1 LNMVVRRRGKKK
13 APRRRSKTIG
23 ILNVAES
30 LFQGSLIT
38 KLAFNLNPVEFL
50 LGDSGVAGITSA
62 GGTSLTELVKNPSR
76 FEQVAVRFTPEAV
89 IMTGI
94 QSAVGNAAFRAARR
108 FLRRPIASVN
118 RNIMNPLA
126 LGVKL

>member
-1 LNMVVRRRGKKK
+1 MAARGRGKKR
-13 APRRRSKTIG
+13 APRRKKAAIG
-23 ILNVAES
+23 ILNVSES

-50 LGDSGVAGITSA
+50 LGDSGVAGITSS
-62 GGTSLTELVKNPSR
+62 GGTSLTELVKDPSR
-76 FEQVAVRFTPEAV
+76 FEQVAMRFTPEAV

-94 QSAVGNAAFRAARR
+94 QSAVGTAAFRAARR
-108 FLRRPIASVN
+108 FLRRPISSVN
-118 RNIMNPLA
+118 RNIMTPLA

>member
-1 LNMVVRRRGKKK
+1 MAARGRGKKR
-13 APRRRSKTIG
+13 APRKRSKTIG

-30 LFQGSLIT
+30 LYQGSLIT

-62 GGTSLTELVKNPSR
+62 GGTSLTELVKDPSR
-76 FEQVAVRFTPEAV
+76 FEQVTARFTPEAV

-94 QSAVGNAAFRAARR
+94 QSAVGNALFSAGRR
-108 FLRRPIASVN
+108 FLRRPISSVN
-118 RNIMNPLA
+118 RNIMTPLK
-126 LGVKL
+126 LGVRL

>member
-1 LNMVVRRRGKKK
+1 MAARGRGKKR
-13 APRRRSKTIG
+13 APRRKKAAIG
-23 ILNVAES
+23 ILNVSES

-62 GGTSLTELVKNPSR
+62 GGTSLTELVKDPSR
-76 FEQVAVRFTPEAV
+76 FEQVASRVTPEAV

-108 FLRRPIASVN
+108 FLRRPISSVN
-118 RNIMNPLA
+118 RNIMTPLA

>member
-1 LNMVVRRRGKKK
+1 MAARGRGKKR
-13 APRRRSKTIG
+13 APRRKKAAIG
-23 ILNVAES
+23 ILNVSES

-50 LGDSGVAGITSA
+50 LGDSGVAGIGSV
-62 GGTSLTELVKNPSR
+62 GGTSLTELVKDPSR
-76 FEQVAVRFTPEAV
+76 FEQVAMRFTPEAV

-108 FLRRPIASVN
+108 FLRRPISSVN
-118 RNIMNPLA
+118 RNIMTPLA

>member
-1 LNMVVRRRGKKK
+1 MVARVRGKKK
-13 APRRRSKTIG
+13 APRRKKAAIG
-23 ILNVAES
+23 ILNVSES

-50 LGDSGVAGITSA
+50 LGDSGVAGITSS
-62 GGTSLTELVKNPSR
+62 GGTSLTELVKDPSR
-76 FEQVAVRFTPEAV
+76 FEQVAMRFTPEAV

-108 FLRRPIASVN
+108 FLRRPISSVN
-118 RNIMNPLA
+118 RNIMTPLA

>member
-1 LNMVVRRRGKKK
+1 MAARGRGKKK
-13 APRRRSKTIG
+13 APRRKKAAIG
-23 ILNVAES
+23 ILNVSES

-50 LGDSGVAGITSA
+50 LGDSGVAGITSS
-62 GGTSLTELVKNPSR
+62 GGTSLTELVKDPSR
-76 FEQVAVRFTPEAV
+76 FEQVAMRFTPEAV

-108 FLRRPIASVN
+108 FLRRPISSVN
-118 RNIMNPLA
+118 RNIMTPLA

>member
-1 LNMVVRRRGKKK
+1 MAARGRGKKRTPRKKK
-13 APRRRSKTIG
+13 AAIG

-50 LGDSGVAGITSA
+50 LGDSGVAGITSS
-62 GGTSLTELVKNPSR
+62 GGTSLTELVKDPSL
-76 FEQVAVRFTPEAV
+76 FEQVATRFTPEAV

-108 FLRRPIASVN
+108 FLRRPISSVN
-118 RNIMNPLA
+118 RNIMTPLA

>member
-1 LNMVVRRRGKKK
+1 MAARGRGKKRT
-13 APRRRSKTIG
+13 PRRKKAAIG

-30 LFQGSLIT
+30 LYQGSLIT

-50 LGDSGVAGITSA
+50 LGDSGVMDIGSD
-62 GGTSLTELVKNPSR
+62 GGTSLTELVKDPSR
-76 FEQVAVRFTPEAV
+76 FDSVAARFTPEAV

-94 QSAVGNAAFRAARR
+94 QSAVGNALFRGARR
-108 FLRRPIASVN
+108 FLKRPISSVN
-118 RNIMNPLA
+118 RNIMTPLA

>member
-1 LNMVVRRRGKKK
+1 MVARGRGKKK
-13 APRRRSKTIG
+13 APRKRSKTIG
-23 ILNVAES
+23 LLNVSES

-50 LGDSGVAGITSA
+50 LGDSGVAGITSS
-62 GGTSLTELVKNPSR
+62 GGTSLTELVKDPSR
-76 FEQVAVRFTPEAV
+76 FEQVAMRFTPEAV

-108 FLRRPIASVN
+108 FLRRPISSVN
-118 RNIMNPLA
+118 RNIMTPLA

>member
-1 LNMVVRRRGKKK
+1 MAARGRGKKR
-13 APRRRSKTIG
+13 APRRKKAAIG
-23 ILNVAES
+23 ILNVSES

-50 LGDSGVAGITSA
+50 LGDSGVAGITSS
-62 GGTSLTELVKNPSR
+62 GGTSLTELVKDPSR
-76 FEQVAVRFTPEAV
+76 FEQVAMRFTPEAV

-108 FLRRPIASVN
+108 FLRRPISSVN
-118 RNIMNPLA
+118 RNIMTPLA

>member
-1 LNMVVRRRGKKK
+1 MAARGRGKKRT
-13 APRRRSKTIG
+13 PRRKKAAIG

-38 KLAFNLNPVEFL
+38 KLAFNLNPVESL

-76 FEQVAVRFTPEAV
+76 FEQVASRFTPEAV

-108 FLRRPIASVN
+108 FLRRPISSVN
-118 RNIMNPLA
+118 RNIMTPLA

>member
-1 LNMVVRRRGKKK
+1 M
-13 APRRRSKTIG
+13 S
-23 ILNVAES
+23 ES

-50 LGDSGVAGITSA
+50 LGDSGVAGITSS
-62 GGTSLTELVKNPSR
+62 GGTSLTELVKDPSR
-76 FEQVAVRFTPEAV
+76 FEQVAMRFTPEAV

-108 FLRRPIASVN
+108 FLRRPISSVN
-118 RNIMNPLA
+118 RNIMTPLA

>member
-1 LNMVVRRRGKKK
+1 MAARGRGKKR
-13 APRRRSKTIG
+13 APRKRSKTIG
-23 ILNVAES
+23 LLNVSES

-50 LGDSGVAGITSA
+50 LGDSGVAGITSS
-62 GGTSLTELVKNPSR
+62 GGTSLTELVKDPSR
-76 FEQVAVRFTPEAV
+76 FEQVAMRFTPEAV

-108 FLRRPIASVN
+108 FLRRPISSVN
-118 RNIMNPLA
+118 RNIMTPLK
-126 LGVKL
+126 LGVRL

>member
-1 LNMVVRRRGKKK
+1 MAARGRGKKR
-13 APRRRSKTIG
+13 APRRKKAAIG
-23 ILNVAES
+23 ILNVSES

-50 LGDSGVAGITSA
+50 LGDSGVAGITSS
-62 GGTSLTELVKNPSR
+62 GGTSLTELVKDPSR
-76 FEQVAVRFTPEAV
+76 FEQVAMRFTPEAV

-94 QSAVGNAAFRAARR
+94 QSAVGNAAFSAARR
-108 FLRRPIASVN
+108 FLRRPISSVN
-118 RNIMNPLA
+118 RNIMTPLA

>member
-1 LNMVVRRRGKKK
+1 MAARGRGKKR
-13 APRRRSKTIG
+13 APRKRSKTIG
-23 ILNVAES
+23 LLNVSES

-50 LGDSGVAGITSA
+50 LGDSGVAGIGSV
-62 GGTSLTELVKNPSR
+62 GGTSLTELVKDPSR
-76 FEQVAVRFTPEAV
+76 FEQVAMRFTPEAV

-108 FLRRPIASVN
+108 FLRRPISSVN
-118 RNIMNPLA
+118 RNIMTPLA

>member
-1 LNMVVRRRGKKK
+1 MAARGRGKKK
-13 APRRRSKTIG
+13 APRRKKAAIG

-50 LGDSGVAGITSA
+50 LGDSGVMGIGST
-62 GGTSLTELVKNPSR
+62 GGTSLTELVKDPSR
-76 FEQVAVRFTPEAV
+76 FEQVATRFTPEAV

-108 FLRRPIASVN
+108 FLRRPISSVN
-118 RNIMNPLA
+118 RNIMTPLA

>member
-1 LNMVVRRRGKKK
+1 MAARGRGKKK

-30 LFQGSLIT
+30 LYQGSLIT

-62 GGTSLTELVKNPSR
+62 GGTSLTELVKDPSR
-76 FEQVAVRFTPEAV
+76 FEQVTARFTPEAV

-94 QSAVGNAAFRAARR
+94 QSAVGHALFSAGRR
-108 FLRRPIASVN
+108 FLRRPISSVN
-118 RNIMNPLA
+118 TNIMTPLK
-126 LGVKL
+126 LGVRL